1 VNDTATVQ
9 ERILERM
16 RTILAAM
23 EDSENYQEV
32 VNKLLEIKRA
42 EERMQQ
48 QLKQKETPADIFD
61 EPGKDK
67 QGQPPA
73 PSKGVFDD
81 DKS

>member
-1 VNDTATVQ
+1 
-9 ERILERM
+9 
-16 RTILAAM
+16 
-23 EDSENYQEV
+23 

-48 QLKQKETPADIFD
+48 QLNQKETPADIFD

-67 QGQPPA
+67 QAPTPA